1 MICIEHSVI
10 GAIPIDG
17 SKLKNNIMSKEQKE
31 KRGFIYMVNELGQVI
46 LKEVLDKMIEREED
60 LSLAMG
66 KDCVK

>member
-1 MICIEHSVI
+1 
-10 GAIPIDG
+10 
-17 SKLKNNIMSKEQKE
+17 MSKEQKE

>member
-1 MICIEHSVI
+1 MVQIFKIKFR
-10 GAIPIDG
+10 G
-17 SKLKNNIMSKEQKE
+17 KE
-31 KRGFIYMVNELGQVI
+31 KEKKGFIYMVNELGQVI